1 MAQLFGKKADNIFRI
16 LLLGLLLFI
25 GVSIAMGYGWSY
37 SSFNT
42 KEDMAVQQLVPFSH
56 EHHVG
61 GLGIDCRYCHTS
73 VEVSA
78 YAGMPASS
86 VCMNCHSQ
94 IWTQAEMLEPVR
106 KSYQDGTPLP
116 WAKVNDLPDFVYFNH
131 SMHIIKGIGCESCHG
146 RVDRMPL
153 MEKVHSF
160 HMEWCLECHRDPDP
174 HVRPRGAVTV
184 MGWQA
189 QNVEESA
196 TALAR
201 KYGVESKTD
210 CYVCHR

>member
-1 MAQLFGKKADNIFRI
+1 MAQLFTKKADNIFRI
-16 LLLGLLLFI
+16 LLLGILCLM
-25 GVSIAMGYGWSY
+25 GVSVALAYGWTY

-42 KEDMAVQQLVPFSH
+42 HEGMAVQQPVPFSH

-61 GLGIDCRYCHTS
+61 ELGIDCRYCHTS

-78 YAGMPASS
+78 YAGIPASS
-86 VCMNCHSQ
+86 ICMNCHSQ
-94 IWTQAEMLEPVR
+94 IWAEAEMLESVR
-106 KSYQDGTPLP
+106 AAYQEGKPLA

-131 SMHIIKGIGCESCHG
+131 SMHVTHGIGCETCHG

-153 MEKVHSF
+153 MEKVHTF
-160 HMEWCLECHRDPDP
+160 HMEWCLECHRNPDP
-174 HVRPRGAVTV
+174 YVRPRDAVTA

-189 QNVEESA
+189 KNAEESPLV
-196 TALAR
+196 LAR
-201 KYGVESKTD
+201 QYQVESKTD

>member
-1 MAQLFGKKADNIFRI
+1 MAQLFSKKADHI
-16 LLLGLLLFI
+16 LRMVLIGIVLLGGL
-25 GVSIAMGYGWSY
+25 SIALGYGWSY

-42 KEDMAVQQLVPFSH
+42 NEHMVVQQTVPFSH

-78 YAGMPASS
+78 HAGLPASS
-86 VCMNCHSQ
+86 ICMNCHSQ
-94 IWTQAEMLEPVR
+94 IWSESAMLEPVR
-106 KSYQDGTPLP
+106 DSFAGKNPLV

-131 SMHIIKGIGCESCHG
+131 SIHITKGIGCESCHG

-160 HMEWCLECHRDPDP
+160 HMEWCLECHRDPAP
-174 HVRPRGAVTV
+174 HVRPREALTV
-184 MGWQA
+184 MGWEPKSAEQA
-189 QNVEESA
+189 PDV
-196 TALAR
+196 LAR
-201 KYGVESKTD
+201 QYKVQSKTD
-210 CYVCHR
+210 CYACHR